1 MIETRRREALRAEL
15 RQAIEAAMRNNEED
29 DRRIRRDLA
38 LIALIA
44 LTALDRN
51 DPSLDVDCYV
61 CNCVVQCDGRLETLK
76 IAHELGYTWNTYT
89 SYLAAKYC
97 TVDVMAYLHENG
109 CPWDSGTF
117 STAGSAAG
125 GHLEMLKYLFD
136 HGCPWGRSA
145 CYNVAY
151 EGNLQCLKF
160 LHEHGCPWDGRTIR
174 YARLAGHIDCLEYAR
189 AHGCPEDIIYDDNDD
204 DDDDDDQHEL
214 AASISDELP
223 TVMAMIDEHSATL
236 PEGAYV
242 ELCGFLRKVHSLV
255 RAPDHEGT
263 DA

>member
-1 MIETRRREALRAEL
+1 MIETRRREALKTEL
-15 RQAIEAAMRNNEED
+15 RQAIEATKRKAED
-29 DRRIRRDLA
+29 DDDGFPRNMA
-38 LIALIA
+38 LRALE
-44 LTALDRN
+44 ALDRN
-51 DPSLDVDCYV
+51 DPSLDVNCNV
-61 CNCVVQCDGRLETLK
+61 CDCVVQCDGRLETLK
-76 IAHELGYTWNTYT
+76 IARELGYPWNTYT
-89 SYLAAKYC
+89 SDLAVRYC

-109 CPWDSGTF
+109 CPWDER
-117 STAGSAAG
+117 ACASAAAQ

-136 HGCPWGRSA
+136 HGCPWDEIA
-145 CYNVAY
+145 CADAAY
-151 EGNLQCLKF
+151 IGHLECLKF
-160 LHEHGCPWDGRTIR
+160 LHEHGCPWDGLTIQD
-174 YARLAGHIDCLEYAR
+174 ARDTGHIDCLEYAR
-189 AHGCPEDIIYDDNDD
+189 AHGCPEGIIYDDDD
-204 DDDDDDQHEL
+204 DYQHEL

>member
-15 RQAIEAAMRNNEED
+15 RQVIEAAMRNNEEG

-38 LIALIA
+38 LIALNA
-44 LTALDRN
+44 LEALDTN
-51 DPSLDVDCYV
+51 DPSLDVHCYV

-76 IAHELGYTWNTYT
+76 IAHELGYTWNIFT
-89 SYLAAKYC
+89 SYRAARYC

-109 CPWDSGTF
+109 CPWDER
-117 STAGSAAG
+117 ACASAAAE

-136 HGCPWGRSA
+136 HGCPWDEIA
-145 CYNVAY
+145 CADAAY
-151 EGNLQCLKF
+151 IGHLECLKF
-160 LHEHGCPWDGRTIR
+160 LHEHGCPWDGLTIQD
-174 YARLAGHIDCLEYAR
+174 ARDTGHIDCLEYAR
-189 AHGCPEDIIYDDNDD
+189 AHGCPEGIIYDDDD
-204 DDDDDDQHEL
+204 DYQHEL
-214 AASISDELP
+214 AASISDKLP